1 MKRVYELYGGEEI
14 EFYNLKGIIKYYKLC
29 FIELMLKCNVLSND
43 MIFRP
48 IFHLFFFHSTRFRQ
62 K

>member
-48 IFHLFFFHSTRFRQ
+48 IFHSTRFRQ